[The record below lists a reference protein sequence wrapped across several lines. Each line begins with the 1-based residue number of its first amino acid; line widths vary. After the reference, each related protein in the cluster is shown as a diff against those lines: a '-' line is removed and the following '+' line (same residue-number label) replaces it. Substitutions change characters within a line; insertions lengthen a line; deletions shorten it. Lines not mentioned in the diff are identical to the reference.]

1 MIPVMEIE
9 GASFSYGQKDI
20 FKNLNLKVGKSQI
33 FCLVGPNGC
42 GKTTLL
48 ESILG
53 IQKLKAGNIYVE
65 GKNILSISHKNR
77 AEKIAYI
84 PQNIEKTFP
93 YTVKDMVIMGR
104 AHNIKLFQAPS
115 KEDKLIAMDAMKRMG
130 ILNLAEKPFTQ
141 ISGGEKRLVMI
152 ARALTQESKILVMDE
167 PTAHLDFKNELML
180 LEIIVDI
187 IKKEGITVIMAT
199 HFPNHAY
206 YFENNGVK
214 TKLAL
219 MKDGDFAKVGTPTE
233 LLNEKNIMRIYSI
246 NSQITTCK
254 IDKETFIKQIIPISI
269 IKEGL
274 ENSGGDIN

>member
-65 GKNILSISHKNR
+65 GKNIFSIGHKNR

-84 PQNIEKTFP
+84 PKYEKTFP

-104 AHNIKLFQAPS
+104 AHNIKLF
-115 KEDKLIAMDAMKRMG
+115 KLLQR
-130 ILNLAEKPFTQ
+130 
-141 ISGGEKRLVMI
+141 
-152 ARALTQESKILVMDE
+152 KI
-167 PTAHLDFKNELML
+167 N
-180 LEIIVDI
+180 
-187 IKKEGITVIMAT
+187 
-199 HFPNHAY
+199 
-206 YFENNGVK
+206 
-214 TKLAL
+214 
-219 MKDGDFAKVGTPTE
+219 
-233 LLNEKNIMRIYSI
+233 
-246 NSQITTCK
+246 
-254 IDKETFIKQIIPISI
+254 
-269 IKEGL
+269 
-274 ENSGGDIN
+274 